1 MSAIAQNPVAAT
13 FAAKL
18 ADPSLA
24 RNQLFIDG
32 RWCDG
37 RSGKSFDV
45 HNPANGQL
53 IGYVAA
59 ADLAD
64 VSAAIEAARSAWPDW
79 KALTPD
85 ERGSM
90 LREWARLMRAGRED
104 LACIMTL
111 EQGKPLQ
118 EARGEIDYAAGFL
131 DWFAEEGRR
140 CYGETIPSHL
150 RGKRLLTFRQAVGVT
165 AAITPWN
172 FPSAMITR
180 KAGAALAAGCPM
192 IVRPADE
199 TPFCALALAALAER
213 AGIPRGV
220 FSVVTGD
227 AAMIAGALTASETV
241 RALSFTGSTEVG
253 RLLLRQCADTIKRV
267 SLELGGHAPFIV
279 FGDADPEWA
288 ARLAVAAKFQTSGQ
302 DCLAAN
308 RIFVHR
314 SLHDAFVESFVRH
327 AAALRTGDGFEP
339 GVQIGPLINE
349 RAVRRCEEQIRDAL
363 EHGAQLRL
371 GGQRHAAGRLFLE
384 PTVLSN
390 VTDDMRIGTQETFG
404 PVAGIATFDDEKEVI
419 GRANATL
426 YGLAAYVLTHDVGR
440 AMRLGEAL
448 EYGMVAVNTDRF
460 TGPPIPFGGMKQS
473 GLGREGSSHG
483 LDEFTDIKYLCLD
496 VQNG

>member
-1 MSAIAQNPVAAT
+1 MSVVARNHVAAT
-13 FAAKL
+13 IAARL
-18 ADPSLA
+18 ADPELA
-24 RNQLFIDG
+24 RNQLYIDG
-32 RWCDG
+32 QWCSGQSG
-37 RSGKSFDV
+37 RLFDV
-45 HNPANGQL
+45 HNPANGRL
-53 IGYVAA
+53 IGSVAA
-59 ADLAD
+59 ADLSDANT
-64 VSAAIEAARSAWPDW
+64 AIEAARRAWPGW

-85 ERGSM
+85 ERGAM
-90 LREWARLMRAGRED
+90 LREWARLMRLARED

-118 EARGEIDYAAGFL
+118 EARGEIDYGASFL

-150 RGKRLLTFRQAVGVT
+150 PGKRLLTFRQSVGVT

-199 TPFCALALAALAER
+199 TPFSALALAVLAQR

-220 FSVVTGD
+220 FSVITGD
-227 AAMIAGALTASETV
+227 PRILASALTSSETV

-253 RLLLRQCADTIKRV
+253 RLLLRQCADSVKRV

-279 FGDADPEWA
+279 FGDVDPEWA
-288 ARLAVAAKFQTSGQ
+288 AKLAVAAKFQTTGQ

-314 SLHDAFVESFVRH
+314 NLHEQFVQSFVRQC
-327 AAALRTGDGFEP
+327 AALRTGDGFEP
-339 GVQIGPLINE
+339 GVEIGPLINE
-349 RAVRRCEEQIRDAL
+349 RAVQRCEEQIRDAL
-363 EHGAQLRL
+363 GRGAKLRL
-371 GGQRHAAGRLFLE
+371 GGKRHVAGPLFLE

-390 VTDDMRIGTQETFG
+390 VTDNMLISTQETFG
-404 PVAGIATFDDEKEVI
+404 PVAGITVFDDEAEAI
-419 GRANATL
+419 ERANATQ
-426 YGLAAYVLTHDVGR
+426 YGLAAYLLTHDMGR
-440 AMRLGEAL
+440 TLRVGEAL
-448 EYGMVAVNTDRF
+448 GYGMVAVNTERF

-473 GLGREGSSHG
+473 GLGREGSKHG
-483 LDEFTDIKYLCLD
+483 LDEYTDIKYLCLD
-496 VQNG
+496 VQAR

>member
-1 MSAIAQNPVAAT
+1 MSVVAQNH
-13 FAAKL
+13 FAAALAARL
-18 ADPSLA
+18 ADPELA
-24 RNQLFIDG
+24 RSQLYVDG

-37 RSGKSFDV
+37 RSGRLFDV
-45 HNPANGQL
+45 HNPANGHL
-53 IGYVAA
+53 IGSVAA
-59 ADLAD
+59 ADLSDAN
-64 VSAAIEAARSAWPDW
+64 AAIEAARRAWPGW

-85 ERGSM
+85 ERGAM
-90 LREWARLMRAGRED
+90 LREWARLMRLARED

-118 EARGEIDYAAGFL
+118 EARGEIDYGASFL

-150 RGKRLLTFRQAVGVT
+150 PGKRLLTFRQSVGVT

-199 TPFCALALAALAER
+199 TPFSALALAVLAQR

-227 AAMIAGALTASETV
+227 PRIIAGALTASETV

-253 RLLLRQCADTIKRV
+253 RLLLRQCADSIKRV

-279 FGDADPEWA
+279 FGDVDPEWA
-288 ARLAVAAKFQTSGQ
+288 AKLAVAAKFQTTGQ

-314 SLHDAFVESFVRH
+314 NLHEQFVQSFVRH
-327 AAALRTGDGFEP
+327 CAALRTGDGFQP
-339 GVQIGPLINE
+339 GVEIGPLISE
-349 RAVRRCEEQIRDAL
+349 RAVQRCEEQIREAL
-363 EHGAQLRL
+363 GRGAKLRL
-371 GGQRHAAGRLFLE
+371 GGKRHAAGPLFLE

-390 VTDDMRIGTQETFG
+390 VTDNMLISTQETFG
-404 PVAGIATFDDEKEVI
+404 PVAGITVFDDEAEVI
-419 GRANATL
+419 ERANATQ
-426 YGLAAYVLTHDVGR
+426 YGLAAYLLTHDVGR
-440 AMRLGEAL
+440 ALRVGESLG
-448 EYGMVAVNTDRF
+448 YGMVAVNTERF

-473 GLGREGSSHG
+473 GLGREGSRHG
-483 LDEFTDIKYLCLD
+483 LDEYTDIKYLCLD
-496 VQNG
+496 VQTR